1 MWGRQTNEQMAGTNQ
16 QQMKQTFI
24 VASLMLIIGVL
35 AFTGMMNISSFRHQ
49 YVTSLMNSQS
59 VVVGETVR
67 KIEFAVKYGKPLE
80 NFHGMTPLLEEIRGQ
95 LPGIQQVE
103 IYSSAGE
110 ALYALENI
118 TLPENMKPR
127 AVFPEKPSQAYVYG
141 LEEGVYHQFFPI
153 FNQDGQPI
161 GSLGLAFSENLV
173 DQRVRPYLYQQ
184 GRNLLLLVCL
194 ATLALIFLS
203 GKKSPVTA
211 AGHID
216 RKILLWLMVGVI
228 GSAQIIY
235 GFLNYR
241 MFQEAYLTQTRD
253 NTAAVAS
260 IIEKD
265 VKTVLD
271 KGVGYHQF
279 YQMDQYLANIA
290 NSLPEVEGI
299 RMIQNDRIV
308 HGMTPE
314 EAGSAWKPGEE
325 ATGLALPEGAGEVS
339 GMSLQVTISQEY
351 LRNQL
356 RELLL
361 DTLTVLVTSTFFMV
375 ELTFFLM
382 VWLSRKKKPT
392 SVGEKTR
399 QMEEIPVGEEIW
411 QAEEALQG
419 KEHLMA
425 EDQTLDALVVR
436 VLAFIVFTA
445 IFMSSS
451 FIPLLMKSISRPVM
465 GLSENV
471 IYGLPISFNFLLG
484 ALGIIL
490 AGRYIDKIG
499 WRKTFFVGSLV
510 LGAGTLLSGLT
521 TNPLVFV
528 LVRGITG
535 AGYGFTLMAMRGC
548 VLTLASDKFEGYASL
563 NAGIYSGMNCGVVI
577 GAMLADRIAY
587 RGVFMVTVVLIALA
601 GLYVL
606 KFTQKPSDA
615 EIKTPTVEEKLVKSA
630 DKKQIEP
637 LKHFF
642 SDKKVFLFLLGIL
655 LPAGIC
661 MMFLDYFFPLLT
673 QEMNVPVANVGR
685 AFLVNGVCIV
695 YLGPLINRVLG
706 KRLRVETLVVMGA
719 LSTIGA
725 MAVFASVG
733 TLMAAFVAA
742 FLLGIADSFA
752 LVAQTNYLLG
762 LESAK
767 ILGQGLALG
776 YYSNVKK
783 IGQMLGPMVF
793 GGMITLGN
801 QRGIGFIGAGVL
813 VLTLAFMTTLRRSKA
828 EPEES
833 EIPL

>member
-1 MWGRQTNEQMAGTNQ
+1 MKQTNRNLADTNQ
-16 QQMKQTFI
+16 KQMKQTFI

-35 AFTGMMNISSFRHQ
+35 AFTGMLNISSFRNQ

-80 NFHGMTPLLEEIRGQ
+80 NFHGMTALLEEIRGQ
-95 LPGIQQVE
+95 LPDIQQVE
-103 IYSSAGE
+103 VYSGTGE
-110 ALYALENI
+110 VLYALEDI
-118 TLPENMKPR
+118 PLSENMKR
-127 AVFPEKPSQAYVYG
+127 QAVFHEKPSQAYMHI
-141 LEEGVYHQFFPI
+141 LEEGVYHQFFPVL
-153 FNQDGQPI
+153 NQDGHPI
-161 GSLGLAFSENLV
+161 GSLGLAFSESLV
-173 DQRVRPYLYQQ
+173 EERVRPYLYQQ
-184 GRNLLLLVCL
+184 GRNLLLLVCM

-203 GKKSPVTA
+203 GRKSPVTVE
-211 AGHID
+211 GNID

-228 GSAQIIY
+228 GSAQVIY
-235 GFLNYR
+235 GLLNYQ
-241 MFQEAYLTQTRD
+241 MFHEAYLTQTRD
-253 NTAAVAS
+253 NTAAVAA

-265 VKTVLD
+265 IETVLA

-299 RMIQNDRIV
+299 RMIQNDRII

-314 EAGSAWKPGEE
+314 EAGSAWQPGEE
-325 ATGLALPEGAGEVS
+325 VAGIPLPEAAGEIS
-339 GMSLQVTISQEY
+339 GMSLQVTVSQEY
-351 LRNQL
+351 LRHQL
-356 RELLL
+356 RELML

-382 VWLSRKKKPT
+382 VWLSRKKKPSSADEET
-392 SVGEKTR
+392 WQRHETLPGEACLP
-399 QMEEIPVGEEIW
+399 Q
-411 QAEEALQG
+411 
-419 KEHLMA
+419 
-425 EDQTLDALVVR
+425 EDQTMDALVVR

-490 AGRYIDKIG
+490 AGKYIDKIG
-499 WRKTFFVGSLV
+499 WRKTFFAGVLV
-510 LGAGTLLSGLT
+510 LGAGTLMSGFT

-535 AGYGFTLMAMRGC
+535 AGYGFILMAMRGC
-548 VLTLASDKFEGYASL
+548 VLTLASDRFEGYASL

-587 RGVFMVTVVLIALA
+587 RGVFMVTVGLIALA
-601 GLYVL
+601 ALYVL
-606 KFTQKPSDA
+606 KFTQKPTETDLKA
-615 EIKTPTVEEKLVKSA
+615 PPVEEKLVESME
-630 DKKQIEP
+630 KKQTNP

-642 SDKKVFLFLLGIL
+642 SDKKVSLFFLGIL

-695 YLGPLINRVLG
+695 YLGPVINRVLG

-719 LSTIGA
+719 LSTVGA
-725 MAVFASVG
+725 MVVFASVG
-733 TLMAAFVAA
+733 TLMAAFAAA

-762 LESAK
+762 LESAQR
-767 ILGQGLALG
+767 LGRGLALG

-813 VLTLAFMTTLRRSKA
+813 VLTLAFMTTLRRSKG
-828 EPEES
+828 EREES
-833 EIPL
+833 EVPLQG